1 MNSELV
7 QRSPLTPRL
16 KPSHRILPGDALR
29 RLFATSRRVPAAAW
43 FCAAVACLNAATW
56 SVITPPLQVVDE
68 PEHVAYVAL
77 LAAGRLPTK
86 RGEFSPE
93 VKVVVQDTHVQ
104 EVSEEP
110 ENQAIS
116 SNAQQEKLQRDLE
129 RAKGEPEKGPGFA
142 GVAASQPPLYYAL
155 ETIPYNIGAGGTLLE
170 RIQLMRLFSALMGGL
185 TALFTFLFVRE
196 ALPRVRWAWTVGGLG
211 VALVP
216 LLGMMSGAVNPDSM
230 LYAVTAA
237 LFFCLARAF
246 RCGLTRARALTLG
259 AVLAVGLLTKLNF
272 IGIVPGAMLGLI
284 VLSVRAART
293 LGRAAY
299 ISLAG
304 AILVAISPIAVYIG
318 VHLATGSPALG
329 IVSAAA
335 GNMHRSWLSEVS
347 YIWQLYLP
355 RLPGMRND
363 FPGLFTPTQLW
374 FKGYV
379 GLYGWLDTMFP
390 SWVYEAA
397 LIPAALIA
405 GLCLRSLIA
414 RAGALRTRLVE
425 LAVYGLMCVGL
436 MALVGA
442 DSYLRFPVLDAEYA
456 QFRYMLPLVPLL
468 GIVLALA
475 ARGAGLRWGPVV
487 GASIIMLFLGHDIF
501 SQLQEVARYY
511 G

>member
-1 MNSELV
+1 MSHELT
-7 QRSPLTPRL
+7 QRPSLTSRL
-16 KPSHRILPGDALR
+16 TAVRRISPGDALR
-29 RLFATSRRVPAAAW
+29 RTLAVARRVPAAAW
-43 FCAAVACLNAATW
+43 LCALVACLNAATW
-56 SVITPPLQVVDE
+56 SVISPPFQVIDE
-68 PEHVAYVAL
+68 PEHVAYVVQ

-86 RGEFSPE
+86 SGEFSLE
-93 VKVVVQDTHVQ
+93 EAVALHDTHLQ
-104 EVSEEP
+104 EVAEEP
-110 ENQAIS
+110 EHQTIS
-116 SNAQQEKLQRDLE
+116 SNAQQEKLQSDL
-129 RAKGEPEKGPGFA
+129 KLVKDEPNNGGTYA

-155 ETIPYNIGAGGTLLE
+155 ETIPYSIGAGGTLLD
-170 RIQLMRLFSALMGGL
+170 RIQLMRLLSALMGGL

-216 LLGMMSGAVNPDSM
+216 LLGMMSGAVNPDAM

-246 RCGLTRARALTLG
+246 RRGLTRAGAFVLG
-259 AVLAVGLLTKLNF
+259 AVLAVGLMTKLNF
-272 IGIVPGAMLGLI
+272 VGVAPGAILGLI

-304 AILVAISPIAVYIG
+304 AIAVAISPAAVYVG
-318 VHLATGSPALG
+318 AHLANGAPAFG
-329 IVSAAA
+329 IVSSAI
-335 GNMHRSWLSEVS
+335 GDMHRPLLSELS

-355 RLPGMRND
+355 RLPGMQND
-363 FPGLFTPTQLW
+363 FQGLFPPTQFW
-374 FKGYV
+374 FNGYV
-379 GLYGWLDTMFP
+379 GLYGWLDTTFP

-414 RAGALRTRLVE
+414 SAAALRTRLLE

-442 DSYLRFPVLDAEYA
+442 DSYIRFPEFESEFA

-475 ARGAGLRWGPVV
+475 ARGAGSRWGPVV
-487 GASIIMLFLGHDIF
+487 GAGIVMLFLGHDVF